1 VTDAAAAGARDELE
15 TAIVEA
21 LGKAWR
27 TAIAYTASDL
37 AGRGVPLG
45 YPEIAPETRKLLAA
59 VDAERERA
67 DKAEAKAAAYENG
80 ITWGASCLS
89 CSAVLD
95 SCIAETN
102 RREGAEGKL
111 AEAVLLLG
119 EIRELARSWAGMAA
133 ADDWGGPA
141 AFKAAADCGRS
152 VLKIIDADA
161 PTDDDESARPPRTT
175 ASEGGAQ

>member
-1 VTDAAAAGARDELE
+1 MTDAAAAGARDELE

-37 AGRGVPLG
+37 ASKGVPLG

-59 VDAERERA
+59 VAAERERA

-80 ITWGASCLS
+80 ITWGTSCLS

-111 AEAVLLLG
+111 AEAVLMLG
-119 EIRELARSWAGMAA
+119 EIREGVANFLAEYGQSEIPMFRVGQDLANA
-133 ADDWGGPA
+133 
-141 AFKAAADCGRS
+141 